1 MRQHG
6 LELKQE
12 RAPVQV
18 PCICGLRSNQRQA
31 WLMVCEKVTDS
42 QFTEGP
48 GGGLLGH
55 MTPRAPADRLMIWR
69 IAAGSGGGLGVL
81 DAGDVP
87 QGGQRHV
94 I

>member
-1 MRQHG
+1 
-6 LELKQE
+6 
-12 RAPVQV
+12 
-18 PCICGLRSNQRQA
+18 
-31 WLMVCEKVTDS
+31 MVCEKVTDS

-69 IAAGSGGGLGVL
+69 TAAGSGGGLGVL